1 MRARNGN
8 DDNGGRKV
16 RVTEYGVREMDEM
29 DDMDEMINRQEQIN
43 GTEYM
48 VVA

>member
-1 MRARNGN
+1 M
-8 DDNGGRKV
+8 
-16 RVTEYGVREMDEM
+16 TEYGVREMDEM